1 MAGSDVMPAGI
12 GLLRSPDLAAT
23 DLSKALM
30 NVHEALDAW
39 QAQYSGQPPVGF
51 MLRFTHESVWTRIHY
66 LRESLE
72 PANAEDDRVAASRF
86 DAVASALFTGTTVLV
101 LAIHL
106 DPRREDTT
114 DLRTLGAAAIAP
126 PESWIETLAEYLP
139 DPARAEF
146 VATTL
151 SWQRGCLDRIW
162 LAVARDL
169 IGRIAVF
176 CPATGDAFCPY
187 GGGADLF
194 VWGSE
199 RRSRL
204 GDRFR
209 GWLPSAGLPGSPAK
223 RPAAGMA
230 VEGN

>member
-1 MAGSDVMPAGI
+1 
-12 GLLRSPDLAAT
+12 
-23 DLSKALM
+23 M

-66 LRESLE
+66 LRESAE
-72 PANAEDDRVAASRF
+72 PATAEDDRQTASRF

-101 LAIHL
+101 LAVHL
-106 DPRREDTT
+106 DPRHEDTAE
-114 DLRTLGAAAIAP
+114 LRALGATTISPPQSWVDTLGG
-126 PESWIETLAEYLP
+126 YLP
-139 DPARAEF
+139 DPDRAEF
-146 VATTL
+146 VAATL
-151 SWQRGCLDRIW
+151 GWQRGCLDRLW
-162 LAVARDL
+162 EAVARDL

-187 GGGADLF
+187 GGGADVF

-199 RRSRL
+199 RRSKL

-209 GWLPSAGLPGSPAK
+209 AWLPSAGMPESL
-223 RPAAGMA
+223 AARRAGGMV
-230 VEGN
+230 VERG

>member
-1 MAGSDVMPAGI
+1 MD
-12 GLLRSPDLAAT
+12 
-23 DLSKALM
+23 
-30 NVHEALDAW
+30 VHEALDAW

-51 MLRFTHESVWTRIHY
+51 MLRFTHEAVWTRVHY
-66 LRESLE
+66 LRDGSE
-72 PANAEDDRVAASRF
+72 PATRDDDARTASRF

-106 DPRREDTT
+106 DPRHEDTA
-114 DLRTLGAAAIAP
+114 DLRALGATEVAP
-126 PESWIETLAEYLP
+126 PQGWLDSLHDYLP
-139 DPARAEF
+139 DTTRAEF

-151 SWQRGCLDRIW
+151 GWQRGCLDKVW
-162 LAVARDL
+162 LAVARDR

-187 GGGADLF
+187 GGGADVF

-199 RRSRL
+199 RRSKL

-209 GWLPSAGLPGSPAK
+209 SWLPNPGASGSHSP
-223 RPAAGMA
+223 RVSGEMA
-230 VEGN
+230 VERG

>member
-1 MAGSDVMPAGI
+1 
-12 GLLRSPDLAAT
+12 
-23 DLSKALM
+23 M
-30 NVHEALDAW
+30 NVDEALDAW

-66 LRESLE
+66 LLDGAEVASK
-72 PANAEDDRVAASRF
+72 EDDERTAARF

-106 DPRREDTT
+106 DPRHEDTA
-114 DLRTLGAAAIAP
+114 DLKALGARSIAP
-126 PESWIETLAEYLP
+126 PQTWIDTLGGYLQ
-139 DPARAEF
+139 DPNRVEF
-146 VATTL
+146 VGAMM
-151 SWQRGCLDRIW
+151 SWQRGCMDPLWR
-162 LAVARDL
+162 AVACDR

-187 GGGADLF
+187 GGGADVF

-199 RRSRL
+199 RRSKL

-209 GWLPSAGLPGSPAK
+209 AWMPSTAIPGPLARRPAK
-223 RPAAGMA
+223 GMVA
-230 VEGN
+230 ERG

>member
-1 MAGSDVMPAGI
+1 
-12 GLLRSPDLAAT
+12 
-23 DLSKALM
+23 M
-30 NVHEALDAW
+30 NVAEALDAW
-39 QAQYSGQPPVGF
+39 QAQYSAQPPVGF
-51 MLRFTHESVWTRIHY
+51 MLRFSHESVWTRVHY
-66 LRESLE
+66 LRESTE
-72 PANAEDDRVAASRF
+72 PASIEDDRQTASRF

-106 DPRREDTT
+106 DPGHEDRA
-114 DLRTLGAAAIAP
+114 DLTALGATPVTP
-126 PESWIETLAEYLP
+126 PDSWIETLGGYLQ
-139 DPARAEF
+139 DLSRAEF
-146 VATTL
+146 VGVTL
-151 SWQRGCLDRIW
+151 SWQRGCMDRVW
-162 LAVARDL
+162 LAVSRDR
-169 IGRIAVF
+169 IARIAVF